1 MARDFYQGNLFEPVE
16 PRSRKRQR
24 WVRRLGAAL
33 IFILGVLLIAHF
45 FERTSKPAQASSN
58 QPMPVVAATAK
69 TGDLPI
75 YLTGLGSVTA
85 SNTVTVRTRVD
96 GQLFELAVRE
106 GQMVAAGDLIAQID
120 PRPFQV
126 QLLQAQGQKERDE
139 ALLANARVDL
149 ERYRILY
156 AQDSAPKQQ
165 LDTQEATVRQDEAV
179 VKADQAAI
187 ESANLQLT
195 YTRITSP
202 INGRIGLR
210 QIDPGN
216 IVHASDL
223 NGVAVVTELQPIA
236 VIFNIAQDNV
246 PPVMKKLAM
255 GKRLPVEAYD
265 RDFKNKVAA
274 GTLLTVDNLVDV
286 STGTVRFK
294 AMFDNR
300 DNALFPNQFV
310 NARLLLDTKRN
321 AVLIPAQAVQRGP
334 QTTYVYVV
342 KPDNTVEMRNVG
354 LGPVEGDL
362 ASINKGL
369 SPGESVV
376 TEGVDRLQQGMKVAP
391 HQ

>member
-58 QPMPVVAATAK
+58 QPMPVVAAAAK

-265 RDFKNKVAA
+265 RDFKNKIAA

-342 KPDNTVEMRNVG
+342 KPDNTVEMRNVE

-369 SPGESVV
+369 SRGESVV

>member
-1 MARDFYQGNLFEPVE
+1 MARDFYQGNLFEAVE
-16 PRSRKRQR
+16 PRSRKRRR

-216 IVHASDL
+216 IVHASDQ

-265 RDFKNKVAA
+265 RDFKNKIAA

-342 KPDNTVEMRNVG
+342 KPDNTVEMRNVEV
-354 LGPVEGDL
+354 GPVEGDL

>member
-1 MARDFYQGNLFEPVE
+1 
-16 PRSRKRQR
+16 
-24 WVRRLGAAL
+24 
-33 IFILGVLLIAHF
+33 
-45 FERTSKPAQASSN
+45 
-58 QPMPVVAATAK
+58 
-69 TGDLPI
+69 
-75 YLTGLGSVTA
+75 
-85 SNTVTVRTRVD
+85 
-96 GQLFELAVRE
+96 
-106 GQMVAAGDLIAQID
+106 MVAAGDLIAQID

-265 RDFKNKVAA
+265 RDFKNKIAA

>member
-216 IVHASDL
+216 IVHASDQ

-265 RDFKNKVAA
+265 RDFKNKIAA

-342 KPDNTVEMRNVG
+342 KPDNTVEMRNVE
-354 LGPVEGDL
+354 LGPVERDL

>member
-265 RDFKNKVAA
+265 RDFKNKIAA
-274 GTLLTVDNLVDV
+274 GTLLTVDNLAAD
-286 STGTVRFK
+286 G
-294 AMFDNR
+294 
-300 DNALFPNQFV
+300 
-310 NARLLLDTKRN
+310 
-321 AVLIPAQAVQRGP
+321 
-334 QTTYVYVV
+334 
-342 KPDNTVEMRNVG
+342 
-354 LGPVEGDL
+354 
-362 ASINKGL
+362 
-369 SPGESVV
+369 
-376 TEGVDRLQQGMKVAP
+376 
-391 HQ
+391 

>member
-265 RDFKNKVAA
+265 RDFKNKIAA

>member
-216 IVHASDL
+216 IVHASDQ

-265 RDFKNKVAA
+265 RDFKNKIAA

-342 KPDNTVEMRNVG
+342 KPDNTVEMRNVE

>member
-85 SNTVTVRTRVD
+85 SNMVTVRTRVD
-96 GQLFELAVRE
+96 GQLFELAVGE

-265 RDFKNKVAA
+265 RDFKNKIAA

-342 KPDNTVEMRNVG
+342 KPDNTVEMRNVE

>member
-1 MARDFYQGNLFEPVE
+1 M
-16 PRSRKRQR
+16 KRFLR
-24 WVRRLGAAL
+24 
-33 IFILGVLLIAHF
+33 
-45 FERTSKPAQASSN
+45 
-58 QPMPVVAATAK
+58 MP
-69 TGDLPI
+69 
-75 YLTGLGSVTA
+75 
-85 SNTVTVRTRVD
+85 
-96 GQLFELAVRE
+96 E
-106 GQMVAAGDLIAQID
+106 
-120 PRPFQV
+120 
-126 QLLQAQGQKERDE
+126 
-139 ALLANARVDL
+139 NARVDL

-265 RDFKNKVAA
+265 RDFKNKIAA